1 MRRGLGSWHPSERF
15 FTAVLLATSVL
26 QTYAASTSFPRRGI
40 AATAQTKTSSSPR
53 AAVVANQETCE
64 QPHFVDWALWEH
76 GCVAERNVCIDQGV
90 FIVFQDKVKPG
101 KNFTGTQ
108 LFDTG
113 GAFYNVP
120 GFMDNLKGT
129 KTPFRQPMFRTNTHR
144 DPPDILDPV
153 FDKCSMPLI
162 WWPWWP
168 FNAGDFTLASAAPL
182 HAMLQEGIVDRN
194 IKFTPVLDG
203 YRMPEYID
211 WELQPFSNHKVET
224 LEDLSSRERA
234 GARCYDTILL
244 CKPHG
249 LWNRRPDWMK
259 QAWHHFLK
267 FGDFGQQIVEH
278 YRKHL
283 PVIKKSEGTFKV
295 AFIERHHKRRIE
307 NYSELLEWC
316 NTKLQ
321 LPAGSRFKEV
331 SCVPLNL
338 DHADRYLQTLAEMQ
352 TVDVLVGSHGAGLIN
367 HMFMRKG
374 TSFLEIVPCGF
385 DDPFHD
391 DSFQVPARVQNFQFG
406 FKLSIVSPML
416 CSRSQAE
423 LGDPDVLSKDEW
435 VRGSFLRDQDVTVD
449 VSSLEDVFQRIFSL
463 NGSSEAY
470 INATLARPD
479 FSILR
484 Q

>member
-1 MRRGLGSWHPSERF
+1 MPAGRSQRQISCAL
-15 FTAVLLATSVL
+15 LLAALCILFACQS
-26 QTYAASTSFPRRGI
+26 AIASKSYTGRRI
-40 AATAQTKTSSSPR
+40 SASSQRKAGSYR
-53 AAVVANQETCE
+53 ADLVSRQETCE
-64 QPHFVDWALWEH
+64 KPHFVDWAVWEH
-76 GCVAERNVCIDQGV
+76 GCVHERNVCLDQGV

-101 KNFTGTQ
+101 KNYTGSQ

-113 GAFYNVP
+113 GAFYNMP
-120 GFMDNLKGT
+120 GYLDNLKGT
-129 KTPFRQPMFRTNTHR
+129 KTAYRQPAFRTNTHR

-153 FDKCSMPLI
+153 FNKCELPLI

-182 HAMLQEGIVDRN
+182 HAMLQEGIIDRN
-194 IKFTPVLDG
+194 VKFTPVLDG
-203 YRMPEYID
+203 FRMPEYID
-211 WELQPFSNHKVET
+211 WELQPFSNFKIET
-224 LEDLSSRERA
+224 LDDISSRERS
-234 GARCYDTILL
+234 GARCWENMLL

-267 FGDFGQQIVEH
+267 FGDFGQQVVEY

-283 PVIKKSEGTFKV
+283 PVIHKAETTFKV

-307 NYSELLEWC
+307 NYNDLLAWC
-316 NTKLQ
+316 NTKLE
-321 LPAGSRFKEV
+321 LPAGSRFTEV
-331 SCVPLNL
+331 DCVPLNL

-374 TSFLEIVPCGF
+374 TAFIEIVPCGF
-385 DDPFHD
+385 DGEFHD

-406 FKLSIVSPML
+406 FKLTIVSPML
-416 CSRSQAE
+416 CSRSEAE
-423 LGDPDVLSKDEW
+423 LGDPDVLSREDW

-449 VSSLEDVFQRIFSL
+449 TNSLADLFQRILSL
-463 NGSSEAY
+463 NGSAEAF
-470 INATLARPD
+470 INATAARPD
-479 FSILR
+479 FAVLR